1 MAKRRFF
8 FHHTLGFRR
17 NPFGALA
24 DDEWIAVA
32 ILPDTITKL
41 LFTNFTHLQLLG
53 SMGAGKT
60 TSLRKLTDHY
70 AQSNRR
76 VAYEYLAQGERV
88 MKTDTAVLD
97 ILLLDEAQRLNRRSR
112 RKLLA
117 SAAQFSG
124 KGLQL
129 ILSSHEDLT
138 PHFARRNLPLVTID
152 LNETHTLAHYE
163 RLLAHRLA
171 YFALPGAVHTRLAPD
186 AMRWLYEMFYPN
198 MRDAEYFLYDVWQR
212 ETAVREITAV
222 HLQNLLTEIG

>member
-1 MAKRRFF
+1 MSKKPFF

-41 LFTNFTHLQLLG
+41 LSTNFIHLQLLG
-53 SMGAGKT
+53 SMGVGKT
-60 TSLRKLTDHY
+60 TSLRKLTDHF
-70 AQSNRR
+70 SRENRR

-112 RKLLA
+112 RQLLA
-117 SAAQFSG
+117 SAGQFSG
-124 KGLQL
+124 AGLQL
-129 ILSSHEDLT
+129 ILSSHKDLT
-138 PHFARRNLPLVTID
+138 SHFARRSLPLVTID
-152 LNETHTLAHYE
+152 LNETLTLAHYE
-163 RLLAHRLA
+163 RLLVRRLA
-171 YFALPGAVHTRLAPD
+171 YFTLPGAAHTTLAPE
-186 AMRWLYEMFYPN
+186 AMHWLLETFYPN
-198 MRDAEYFLYDVWQR
+198 MRDAEYFLYEVWQR

-222 HLQNLLTEIG
+222 HLQNLLTEIS